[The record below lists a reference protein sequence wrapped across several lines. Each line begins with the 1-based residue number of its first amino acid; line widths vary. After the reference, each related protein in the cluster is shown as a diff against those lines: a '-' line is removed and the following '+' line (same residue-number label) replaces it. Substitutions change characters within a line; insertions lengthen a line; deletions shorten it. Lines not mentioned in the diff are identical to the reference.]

1 MSQKNQRNNSAF
13 TLIEL
18 LIVIAVIAV
27 LVAIVIPS
35 LKAAYADSLSAKCAS
50 NMGQLGKACLLYSQ
64 DNEGCLPKSSCDD
77 PNNCW
82 TNSLQPY
89 ANGTVVFRCP
99 ADAVTG
105 RRRTYVINDYL
116 TSMPCDAVTG
126 VMNQAHLVCVEKPS
140 QTVFIMELSNS
151 YGTNTPPDHLHL
163 AQYYG
168 GEIPLSEFK
177 SEVGVERHF
186 GKANYLFADAHVES
200 ISWKDAQTM
209 INANGSRFINPL
221 PTE

>member
-1 MSQKNQRNNSAF
+1 
-13 TLIEL
+13 
-18 LIVIAVIAV
+18 
-27 LVAIVIPS
+27 
-35 LKAAYADSLSAKCAS
+35 
-50 NMGQLGKACLLYSQ
+50 
-64 DNEGCLPKSSCDD
+64 
-77 PNNCW
+77 
-82 TNSLQPY
+82 
-89 ANGTVVFRCP
+89 
-99 ADAVTG
+99 
-105 RRRTYVINDYL
+105 
-116 TSMPCDAVTG
+116 MPCDAVTG

-140 QTVFIMELSNS
+140 QTVFIMELSNT

-168 GEIPLSEFK
+168 VEIPLSEFK

-186 GKANYLFADAHVES
+186 GKANYLFADDHVES